1 MRSKLIRDKAKDKSY
16 RWARNYYRLESQ
28 EIADSKYMREYRK
41 QHPVDFKRGTY
52 IPITPYGS
60 INEICEND

>member
-1 MRSKLIRDKAKDKSY
+1 MRNKLIIDKAKNNSFKWS
-16 RWARNYYRLESQ
+16 RNYYKLESQ

-41 QHPVDFKRGTY
+41 QNPVNFKIGTY
-52 IPITPYGS
+52 LPITPYGS